1 MKLLYYLL
9 ALFIFLAFGLTI
21 FELLLYNFHSPFN
34 QDIPNPKAHTL
45 TWIYLLKQ
53 KYITFIDLD
62 IFSIHEKRHL
72 LDVKRLFEKIYTIW
86 LIFTISSVFITIFI
100 YFKGWIGEVFK
111 YFFYIGVII
120 NSIFI
125 IFSLFFIDSFNFLHK
140 IFFPKNSWI
149 FPPDSI
155 LIEWFPI
162 SYFVEFFI
170 LFIALNFLGLFIVKK
185 LSNT

>member
-1 MKLLYYLL
+1 MKILYYIL
-9 ALFIFLAFGLTI
+9 AIVLFLAFSFTV
-21 FELLLYNFHSPFN
+21 FELLLHTFHSSFN

-45 TWIYLLKQ
+45 IWIYLLKQ

-86 LIFTISSVFITIFI
+86 LIFTISSVVITIFI
-100 YFKGWIGEVFK
+100 YFKGWIGEVFR
-111 YFFYIGVII
+111 YFLYIGVAI

-125 IFSLFFIDSFNFLHK
+125 ISSIFFLDSFKFLHK
-140 IFFPKNSWI
+140 ILFPYNSWI

-162 SYFVEFFI
+162 SYFMEFFI
-170 LFIALNFLGLFIVKK
+170 LFIVLNILGLFLLKRF
-185 LSNT
+185 SNI